1 MSGNLG
7 DFEGRLVGSWKLD
20 SLLGVRGSKAFYLT
34 SSKKNSEDTALLLQL
49 VSKRDEPEALGS
61 WNRARKLTDCPL
73 LHVHATGEAVLD
85 GQPVAFAVLDLPDD
99 DLSEVLAKRTL
110 DATEAKSTF
119 LSVAAG
125 LDSLHQR
132 GMMHGA
138 VAAPNIFVVKD
149 EMRLSVNNIAPAG
162 QRGVASDLRQFGDTL
177 VQALAGT
184 NAKGAIETLE
194 APFSEIAAGCRSGE
208 WTASQVVWTLSG
220 HERTPRRATAPLY
233 VEPPPPAEP
242 KPLRPDPRAARA
254 RARSEARRGF
264 ANWLTGPQWT
274 IMGTGIL
281 VGLVLLIYLFVHGPR
296 PRHVEITHTPAAA
309 TAEPAPA
316 PPAPVVQR
324 PAKPIR
330 VRSGHW
336 AVIAATYYTFKDAQR
351 RSDRLRKE
359 SPGLHPHVF
368 PPDGQ
373 GTHYFI
379 VLGSG
384 LSQDAA
390 QRLLRSVR
398 EQGAP
403 SDCYVTKLDES

>member
-149 EMRLSVNNIAPAG
+149 EMRLSVNNIAPGRPARGCVRSAAVRRYAG
-162 QRGVASDLRQFGDTL
+162 AGARRHKCERRDRNSGSAIFRDRGRMPQRRMDG
-177 VQALAGT
+177 LAGC
-184 NAKGAIETLE
+184 LD
-194 APFSEIAAGCRSGE
+194 
-208 WTASQVVWTLSG
+208 
-220 HERTPRRATAPLY
+220 
-233 VEPPPPAEP
+233 
-242 KPLRPDPRAARA
+242 PLRPRTHSQARY
-254 RARSEARRGF
+254 R
-264 ANWLTGPQWT
+264 
-274 IMGTGIL
+274 
-281 VGLVLLIYLFVHGPR
+281 
-296 PRHVEITHTPAAA
+296 
-309 TAEPAPA
+309 TA
-316 PPAPVVQR
+316 
-324 PAKPIR
+324 
-330 VRSGHW
+330 VR
-336 AVIAATYYTFKDAQR
+336 
-351 RSDRLRKE
+351 
-359 SPGLHPHVF
+359 
-368 PPDGQ
+368 
-373 GTHYFI
+373 
-379 VLGSG
+379 
-384 LSQDAA
+384 
-390 QRLLRSVR
+390 
-398 EQGAP
+398 
-403 SDCYVTKLDES
+403 

>member
-20 SLLGVRGSKAFYLT
+20 SLLGVRGGKAFYLT
-34 SSKKNSEDTALLLQL
+34 SAKKNSEDNALLLQL
-49 VSKRDEPEALGS
+49 VSKRDEPEALAS

-119 LSVAAG
+119 LAVAAG

-132 GMMHGA
+132 GIMHGA
-138 VAAPNIFVVKD
+138 VVPSNIFIVKD
-149 EMRLSVNNIAPAG
+149 EMRLSVDNIAPAG
-162 QRGVASDLRQFGDTL
+162 QRGIASDIKQFGETL
-177 VQALAGT
+177 VQALTGT
-184 NAKGAIETLE
+184 TGDAALATLE
-194 APFSEIAAGCRSGE
+194 APFSEIAAGCLSGD

-220 HERTPRRATAPLY
+220 QERNPRRATAPLY
-233 VEPPPPAEP
+233 VEPPASPDP
-242 KPLRPDPRAARA
+242 KPTKPDPRAARA
-254 RARSEARRGF
+254 RAKSEARQGF
-264 ANWLTGPQWT
+264 AAWLSGPQWT

-296 PRHVEITHTPAAA
+296 PRHVEITQTPVAAA
-309 TAEPAPA
+309 ANPVPTPV
-316 PPAPVVQR
+316 PVVQE
-324 PAKPIR
+324 PPKPTR
-330 VRSGHW
+330 VRSGRW
-336 AVIAATYYTFKDAQR
+336 AVIAATYYTFKDAQKR
-351 RSDRLRKE
+351 ANRLRKE

-390 QRLLRSVR
+390 QRLLRTVR

-403 SDCYVTKLDES
+403 SDCYVTKLDET